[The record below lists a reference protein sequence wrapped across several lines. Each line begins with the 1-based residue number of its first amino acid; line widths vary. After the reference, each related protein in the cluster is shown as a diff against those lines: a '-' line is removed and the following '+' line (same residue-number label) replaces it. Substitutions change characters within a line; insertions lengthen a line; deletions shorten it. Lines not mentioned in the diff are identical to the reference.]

1 MKVSK
6 KMILVLMSLLST
18 TFIFAIQDDYAARM
32 AAIEAR
38 MAELDAKAR
47 ENQRVAPIVLKIAQ
61 DFEDKYGYRQ
71 CLLCTTCKKHTV
83 SVGGVVCYIYI
94 AHIDPWCE
102 DPIRVSKARKLLAE
116 AIEIFPY
123 KELDELLEFLARIA
137 NELEMP
143 CDDRKCRGTHWEIIP
158 AEQGA

>member
-18 TFIFAIQDDYAARM
+18 TFIFAAQYDSSART
-32 AAIEAR
+32 
-38 MAELDAKAR
+38 AELEAKAR
-47 ENQRVAPIVLKIAQ
+47 ESQNVAHTVIKMTQA
-61 DFEDKYGYRQ
+61 FEDKYGYRQ
-71 CLLCTTCKKHTV
+71 CLVCTTCKKYTV
-83 SVGGVVCYIYI
+83 SVGAVLGYIYL
-94 AHIDPWCE
+94 AQIDAFCE
-102 DPIRVSKARKLLAE
+102 DPNRISKARRLLAE

-123 KELDELLEFLARIA
+123 KELDELLEFMARTA

-143 CDDRKCRGTHWEIIP
+143 CDCRKYLGKHWKTIH